1 MTADDIL
8 AAVYML
14 NRGTAERARRL
25 ACAVALMRAGMTR
38 RAAVAQIRA
47 RFVVCHSEA
56 WRMVD
61 MASDVAGKDNAP

>member
-8 AAVYML
+8 AAVYLL

-38 RAAVAQIRA
+38 RAVTQQIRA
-47 RFVVCHSEA
+47 RFGVCRTEA
-56 WRMVD
+56 WIVVD
-61 MASDVAGKDNAP
+61 VAADVAGKDNAA

>member
-8 AAVYML
+8 AAVYIL

-25 ACAVALMRAGMTR
+25 ACAVALMRSGVAR
-38 RAAVAQIRA
+38 RDAVLQIRA
-47 RFVVCHSEA
+47 RFSVCREEA

-61 MASDVAGKDNAP
+61 MAADVAGKDNAA